1 MSAVKNDSPII
12 YNDNPMIRNSK
23 TSKTNKKNSK
33 TNKTMR
39 NRLELFADKIIKKI
53 TIKNRI
59 APDTSKMPEKI
70 FSQSRKKVPSLQG
83 RYSQQPNFDLY
94 ASYKPKSIDKSS
106 PVVNEYQQHIKD
118 KDIQQINKLIRQ
130 FSTVGITVN
139 ITLNEKNPDSIKEI
153 AKKLQ
158 PIYSDIALKDVAL
171 KKMGIKNFFKD
182 IDILKTTPDYFRT
195 LADSITS
202 MKKIRTIADM
212 YNIGIIF
219 DLVVSRSS
227 SSLPTINSE
236 ALDNIQN
243 MLDRIIKIDEA
254 LNIKNYLQRI
264 PADEKYVIFVKR
276 QEGPE
281 VDTSIDLEQFGK
293 IIQFV
298 DKLKAAKIQYNFK
311 NLFKSKSDPY
321 IVFDKLVMMEKI
333 DILNK
338 QGEHLNIMK
347 LKLDATEKQV
357 EYMTTQTIPQKQ
369 EQFDEEKQKNDKLRI
384 KIQQYEKE
392 LQQYDISKRIPEKQQ
407 TYTLNKLLDD
417 NIRLTQLIDEV
428 EHQKLA
434 DIQQASIK
442 KELQKLSKKTS
453 K

>member
-1 MSAVKNDSPII
+1 M

-39 NRLELFADKIIKKI
+39 NRLELFVDKIIKR
-53 TIKNRI
+53 TIKKRI
-59 APDTSKMPEKI
+59 APDTSKMPEKL

-106 PVVNEYQQHIKD
+106 PVVNEYQQHIKN

-130 FSTVGITVN
+130 FFTVGITVN
-139 ITLNEKNPDSIKEI
+139 ITLNEKNPESIKEI

-158 PIYSDIALKDVAL
+158 PIYSDIALKDTAL

-227 SSLPTINSE
+227 ILPTINNE

-243 MLDRIIKIDEA
+243 MLDRIIKVDED

-298 DKLKAAKIQYNFK
+298 NKLKAANIQYNFK
-311 NLFKSKSDPY
+311 NLFKSNQ
-321 IVFDKLVMMEKI
+321 IHI
-333 DILNK
+333 
-338 QGEHLNIMK
+338 
-347 LKLDATEKQV
+347 
-357 EYMTTQTIPQKQ
+357 
-369 EQFDEEKQKNDKLRI
+369 
-384 KIQQYEKE
+384 
-392 LQQYDISKRIPEKQQ
+392 
-407 TYTLNKLLDD
+407 
-417 NIRLTQLIDEV
+417 
-428 EHQKLA
+428 
-434 DIQQASIK
+434 
-442 KELQKLSKKTS
+442 
-453 K
+453 